1 MPKPEKDFQKGL
13 KRKRLRVNSELELE
27 SFALECGLD
36 LDEMARRWKM
46 SRRNMQRAFK
56 AELNLSP
63 KQWKDLFRA
72 RRSAD
77 EIAGGG
83 LAKVVSANQGFKH
96 QSHFS
101 NFIKRVLKRS
111 PRDCRGG

>member
-1 MPKPEKDFQKGL
+1 MPKAKKDFQKGL
-13 KRKRLRVNSELELE
+13 KKKRVPVSSETELEA
-27 SFALECGLD
+27 FALDCGLN

-46 SRRNMQRAFK
+46 SRRSMQRAFN

-96 QSHFS
+96 LSNFS
-101 NFIKRVLKRS
+101 NFMRRVLKTS
-111 PRDCRGG
+111 PRDCRRA